1 MEKKVIPK
9 KLNRNGGENKIN
21 FKSPVKPISITSKLE
36 IINKNDINLTI
47 PEKNMN
53 YLENNNNINYNQSI
67 DEKKDNKLFKGFL
80 QKLNKIGEFGFNEK
94 NTYTFPIS
102 DRDLNIIDESNIYE
116 NNNNNQNKES
126 RNKNKKSLNMNMS
139 GNNVIDIKNIKNINL
154 STNIH
159 QNNLSPNKQANSLF
173 NEEYDSKYS
182 SKINKIK
189 DDYIDFLQKE
199 FEDNAKK
206 SALLDSNNK
215 ELLKKCDDLLHDNRL
230 LSDTLN
236 DRTDKL
242 NKIIQENLTVKSQL
256 DKAVILNQKNE
267 QKLKFYEEQFNL
279 YKTANENY
287 QKIIKELKEQIEQ
300 LNNNV
305 QELQKNNEDNLNE
318 AEENF
323 KNNLKLEIE
332 KNKKEIEDFYENKN
346 REENSNNDQ
355 RIQDMEKHIKII
367 EEKNEELNN
376 ELNKKENMFESVC
389 KENEKLTGENNLYK
403 SQIDQYTHQ
412 IGELNTIIKHKDSII
427 YNLKSENLSNEKLLN
442 KSNSCSLIKLDGNEF
457 LNENISKLISDNE
470 ENKMKIELLND
481 KIKNIDQL
489 EKKYTEIINGN
500 RTLIL
505 SEKLAYQL
513 NNTSPKKSTTFNY
526 NNYKNVKSSTYQKNY
541 NVTTSPNYRNLVSPK
556 KLNLRGIEDIN
567 NTNGPR
573 KEKEDYKVKIEER
586 ANNQNNIVI
595 ISNKNT
601 NKYNNNN
608 TDIKI
613 IKRTN
618 KKETKEIRL
627 SKK

>member
-126 RNKNKKSLNMNMS
+126 RNKNKKSLNMNMG

-279 YKTANENY
+279 YKTSNENY

-332 KNKKEIEDFYENKN
+332 KNKKEIEYFYENKN